1 MFQEERVNL
10 LRESYL
16 FGTLPIATLNILA
29 ELTVVRGHDTGA
41 VIFSQGEP
49 ANLVHLPIWGTIE
62 ESVLVEDDR
71 VPIALLTFADV
82 AGEECLRTEG
92 GGRYAST
99 AVALEECATLCVPT
113 AALADPAIA
122 SALAPALKLDEGLRE
137 RLLLLRRAAPFAGVG
152 PAALQELA
160 GKIEQR
166 KITTGT
172 ALVEEGRPGDTCYLI
187 HSGTFSV
194 HKGLVP
200 GAEQPLA
207 ILGPGSLV
215 GEVSLLAG
223 EPRRATVTA
232 LEDGE
237 VLAISRSQ
245 LEHLARAPGT
255 EHLRSQVALRMRPRQ
270 SLNVE
275 LHRRKGD
282 DGEAIAVLKHTAL
295 RKYFQLSEFGTF
307 IWEQLD
313 GSTRLTTIIARAV
326 SRFGTFSPQGVINVV
341 QQLLASGFATLG
353 HDSQS
358 DSTLEG
364 QAERK
369 GRGYLTF
376 DLLRGQ
382 AADDFS
388 ESLYRAFA
396 IATRPVAVITAT
408 ALGFA
413 GLATGLSTLTWASI
427 PAGMNLSYI
436 AIGILALA
444 ISLALHEA
452 AHILAMKA
460 FGLSVHGIGIG
471 VFWFYP
477 IAYVD
482 TSDTWIASSG
492 QRVMVALAGPLAN
505 IVFGGAAALIA
516 ANAPLG
522 PLQPLIWVWST
533 VNFGTAL
540 LALTPNGQNDGAQAV
555 RNLLALPPEVPLKQ
569 MLIDCWSRQAR
580 AAAHLR
586 GLAVLFGLSLLHL
599 MLTSAFF
606 YLVIAVTV
614 GSWFSSKL
622 GASVAPW
629 IVGGLALALSSVL
642 SKGIARS

>member
-16 FGTLPIATLNILA
+16 FGTLPIATLKDLA
-29 ELTVVRGHDTGA
+29 EQTVVRGHDTGA

-92 GGRYAST
+92 AGRYAST

-137 RLLLLRRAAPFAGVG
+137 RMLLLRRAAPFAGVG

-160 GKIEQR
+160 AKIQQR
-166 KITTGT
+166 KIKTGT

-194 HKGLVP
+194 HKGP
-200 GAEQPLA
+200 APAAEQQLA
-207 ILGPGSLV
+207 VLGPGSLV

-245 LEHLARAPGT
+245 LERIARAPGT
-255 EHLRSQVALRMRPRQ
+255 EHLQSQVALRIRPRQ

-282 DGEAIAVLKHTAL
+282 DGEAIAVLKHTTL

-307 IWEQLD
+307 VWEQLD

-358 DSTLEG
+358 DSPLEG
-364 QAERK
+364 QAERR

-396 IATRPVAVITAT
+396 IVTRPVAVIVAT
-408 ALGFA
+408 ALGLA
-413 GLATGLSTLTWASI
+413 GLVTGLSTLTQTSI
-427 PAGMNLSYI
+427 PTGMNLPYL
-436 AIGILALA
+436 ATGILALA

-505 IVFGGAAALIA
+505 IVFGGIAALVA
-516 ANAPLG
+516 ANAPAS
-522 PLQPLIWVWST
+522 PLQPFIWVWST

-540 LALTPNGQNDGAQAV
+540 LALAPNGQNDGAQAL
-555 RNLLALPPEVPLKQ
+555 RNLLALPPELSLRQILV
-569 MLIDCWSRQAR
+569 DCWNRQAR

-586 GLAVLFGLSLLHL
+586 GLAVLFSLSLLHL
-599 MLTSAFF
+599 VLTSAFF
-606 YLVIAVTV
+606 YLVIAVTA
-614 GSWFSSKL
+614 GSWFSSQL
-622 GASVAPW
+622 GTSTAPW
-629 IVGGLALALSSVL
+629 IVAGMALALGSVL
-642 SKGIARS
+642 SRGIASS